1 MGQRGGQGRAAGW
14 LVAMVMMVT
23 SLTGCGQGAPVAPSD
38 ATVTGR
44 VDVPWGASDA
54 GSDAAADA
62 TDVSTRFPCPEG
74 WVASEH
80 GGCGP
85 DLFGPAFV
93 AVGAAL
99 RARWRGHGGG
109 LRGE

>member
-14 LVAMVMMVT
+14 LVAMVMMVA
-23 SLTGCGQGAPVAPSD
+23 SLTGCGQGAVVAPSD

-54 GSDAAADA
+54 GSDAADAADA
-62 TDVSTRFPCPEG
+62 STGFPCPEG

-80 GGCGP
+80 GGCG
-85 DLFGPAFV
+85 GR
-93 AVGAAL
+93 G
-99 RARWRGHGGG
+99 RSRRSTARCLIASTWRPS
-109 LRGE
+109 